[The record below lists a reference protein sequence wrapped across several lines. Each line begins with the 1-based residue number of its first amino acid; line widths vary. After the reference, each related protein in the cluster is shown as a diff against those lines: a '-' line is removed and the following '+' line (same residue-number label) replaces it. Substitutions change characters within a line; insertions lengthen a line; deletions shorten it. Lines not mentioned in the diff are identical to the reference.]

1 MTARQTPCDD
11 TPEESSVQQLQ
22 CPSYYDRETREWKE
36 LKPGASQE
44 AEPGNDVMGTLESFR
59 SILLASLQMR
69 NLVVFAG
76 SGTSLGQAGG
86 PSMSD
91 LWNSCLRCDS
101 NSGQA
106 SDLAQEVLGNVRY
119 DLETEGN
126 NIETLLSRC
135 DAYQQLRPSDAI
147 REFVRQAKQV
157 ILKECSEFL
166 SGASHEQLEAHSTFL
181 RRVARRRARDPRLKL
196 FTTNYDL
203 CFETAAARLALVP
216 ITGFSF
222 TEPRHFDPRYF
233 AFDIVRNSA
242 IENDVSTPLEGVFH
256 HYKLHGSVNW
266 ERAAGDHIE
275 MTSDPSPDRAV
286 LIYPAEGKYQQS
298 FIQPHLE
305 IMSRY
310 LAALREPNTCVIIV
324 GFGFNDSHLSEPVL
338 SAIRTNP
345 FLRVIVVNP
354 RARENATHRGENPH
368 IVWRDLMSCATVGDD
383 VWLVDATFSQFAR
396 LIPDL
401 RVLSAGERLR
411 RNIVAISRG
420 RDGS

>member
-1 MTARQTPCDD
+1 MTARQTTSDD

-22 CPSYYDRETREWKE
+22 SPSYYDKETRAWKE

-44 AEPGNDVMGTLESFR
+44 AEPGNDVMGNLESFR
-59 SILLASLQMR
+59 SLLLASLQMR

-91 LWNSCLRCDS
+91 LWNSCLRCDT

-106 SDLAQEVLGNVRY
+106 SDLAQKVLGHVGY

-135 DAYQQLRPSDAI
+135 DAYQQLRPRDAI
-147 REFVRQAKQV
+147 REFVGQAKQV

-222 TEPRHFDPRYF
+222 TDPRHFDPRYF

-266 ERAAGDHIE
+266 ERVADDHIE
-275 MTSDPSPDRAV
+275 MNSDPSPDRAV

-305 IMSRY
+305 LMSRY
-310 LAALREPNTCVIIV
+310 LAASREPNTCVIIV
-324 GFGFNDSHLSEPVL
+324 GFGFNDSHLSEPIL

-354 RARENATHRGENPH
+354 WARENATHRGKNAH
-368 IVWRDLMSCATVGDD
+368 VVWRDLMSSATAGDD
-383 VWLVDATFSQFAR
+383 VWLVNATFSQFAR

-411 RNIVAISRG
+411 RNIVDIARG